1 MNFFQK
7 LDKIAIF
14 PGDSAG
20 ISSSVRQLSSFERLI
35 FFHDQGA
42 FTLLF
47 FGSLLLHIF
56 LGLTIGIISEFW
68 VAEPPPIRARI
79 GVSYAKLPSKPTL
92 INKPKPVIEKPVL
105 QKLETGLRP
114 KLHKLVPDKPVLKKP
129 VLDNNLK
136 NTVLPKPAVKKTE
149 APSLKMS
156 QPQITTKAPSIKQSP
171 KIRPQALK
179 NPRKPLLLQPE
190 SPERSSAITNLPKLS
205 KEPLPLSPLTSRK
218 SVLKP
223 SQIELPEFSREEIS
237 PQKLK
242 TPSFSKPL
250 DIPLQKLPEI
260 SQPTLENIPTISPV
274 KPAAEA
280 ADKAEPKLEELF
292 PEGIKLKESVQDL
305 GIPEQTPLSKT
316 KEITDTNS
324 LQRKR
329 IAQLAGAEYNVHIS
343 NQIKAKN
350 MRKSNKLGGYPA
362 EVFVRVRLKI
372 IASGEII
379 EYEFINKS
387 GFPSFDQAAE
397 LAVRNAVLDP
407 LPQALAQNPPY
418 IVLIR
423 IVPQN

>member
-35 FFHDQGA
+35 FFHDQGT
-42 FTLLF
+42 FTFLF
-47 FGSLLLHIF
+47 IGSLLLHIF
-56 LGLTIGIISEFW
+56 LGLTIGFISEFW

-114 KLHKLVPDKPVLKKP
+114 KLQKLVPDKPVLKKP
-129 VLDNNLK
+129 VLENNLK

-171 KIRPQALK
+171 KISPQALK
-179 NPRKPLLLQPE
+179 KPRKPLLLQPE

-218 SVLKP
+218 SLLKP

-250 DIPLQKLPEI
+250 DLPLQKLPEI

-274 KPAAEA
+274 KPAAQA

-292 PEGIKLKESVQDL
+292 PEEIKLKESLQDL
-305 GIPEQTPLSKT
+305 GIAEQEPISK
-316 KEITDTNS
+316 KKDEIKQ
-324 LQRKR
+324 LA
-329 IAQLAGAEYNVHIS
+329 AQLETEEYNLHIRT
-343 NQIKAKN
+343 QIIP
-350 MRKSNKLGGYPA
+350 KLGNYPA
-362 EVFVRVRLKI
+362 ELFARIRIKI
-372 IASGEII
+372 NASGNIFD
-379 EYEFINKS
+379 YEFIKKS
-387 GFPSFDQAAE
+387 GSPSFDKAAE

-407 LPQALAQNPPY
+407 LPQSLAKNPPY

-423 IVPQN
+423 VVP